1 MIKGARVWFD
11 AVTLPENPPVINTE
25 TQNVWGKRKRDLN
38 HSLKS
43 LYKWVKDTRGGG
55 GGGEYLQTAGEQRS
69 RKKRGK
75 ERGEK
80 REERADAFSPENM
93 SYLRDEGGGRT
104 RGGGRRDRGRRDGRS
119 SSSSSHD
126 SKTFSNHPRPLLRHF
141 SSGSGSEG
149 AGGWRGQPLSD
160 VDSDGKKTR
169 RRSGSPSSQR
179 LYCSVWLR
187 LLQQTPW
194 ETSRSTTD
202 TFFLNHRLRFCP
214 DTENKMTSS
223 SSMPQTKPLKV
234 TCKLPEPYEKQAQQI
249 SDRQTT
255 LKSKVL
261 KEIHTK

>member
-1 MIKGARVWFD
+1 MSGGRGNA
-11 AVTLPENPPVINTE
+11 TLIILWKAYTNEWRIRGEAEGEGNIYRQPENSDQE
-25 TQNVWGKRKRDLN
+25 
-38 HSLKS
+38 
-43 LYKWVKDTRGGG
+43 
-55 GGGEYLQTAGEQRS
+55 
-69 RKKRGK
+69 KRGEGNGREK
-75 ERGEK
+75 GGKGWCIFSWEHVISQGRGRGEEK
-80 REERADAFSPENM
+80 K
-93 SYLRDEGGGRT
+93 
-104 RGGGRRDRGRRDGRS
+104 GGGRRDRGRRDRR

>member
-1 MIKGARVWFD
+1 MSGGRGNA
-11 AVTLPENPPVINTE
+11 TLIILWKAYTNEWRIRGEVEVEGNIYRQPENSDQE
-25 TQNVWGKRKRDLN
+25 K
-38 HSLKS
+38 
-43 LYKWVKDTRGGG
+43 RGGRK
-55 GGGEYLQTAGEQRS
+55 GE
-69 RKKRGK
+69 RKGRKGLMH
-75 ERGEK
+75 
-80 REERADAFSPENM
+80 FL
-93 SYLRDEGGGRT
+93 LRTCHISGTREGGGQE
-104 RGGGRRDRGRRDGRS
+104 GGGRRDRGRRDGRS

-249 SDRQTT
+249 SDRQIT

>member
-69 RKKRGK
+69 RKKRGRK
-75 ERGEK
+75 WERKGRK
-80 REERADAFSPENM
+80 GLMHFL
-93 SYLRDEGGGRT
+93 LRTCHISGTREGGGEG
-104 RGGGRRDRGRRDGRS
+104 GGGRRDRGRRDGR

-160 VDSDGKKTR
+160 VDSDRKKTR

-179 LYCSVWLR
+179 LYCSVWMR

-249 SDRQTT
+249 SDRQTN
-255 LKSKVL
+255 LKSKGL